1 MMTGMGLSGALLM
14 RMIKPMR
21 LDPHEVHAE
30 CGDGDEL
37 DVAGGIRCIGTPGH
51 TEGHVCYLWHA
62 ERVLFVGDAVFHL
75 LQLTSAPIAEDHEQ
89 AAESFRKL
97 AQLDFDV
104 AAFGHGRPIR
114 SGAAARFQKAA
125 Q

>member
-1 MMTGMGLSGALLM
+1 MMTGRGLSGALLM